1 MKRELLKEDQLTYLD
16 GGMGTMLQ
24 ARGLKPGERPEE
36 FGMQHPEVVEEIHR
50 LYLEAGSNILYA
62 NTFGANPRKLKCASI
77 STADAVKNAIRIARR
92 AVEKYEA
99 EEATK
104 LAGRTKLAG
113 SKKSAGRKGPEEEDK
128 ILQPHAVALDVG
140 PIGEL
145 LEPLG
150 TVTFED
156 AYEAYAETMKAGAEA
171 GADLVNLGFCHDHGS
186 SWS

>member
-1 MKRELLKEDQLTYLD
+1 MKKLLKEDQLTYLD

-62 NTFGANPRKLKCASI
+62 NTFGANPRKLKCVSI

-104 LAGRTKLAG
+104 LAGRTKLT
-113 SKKSAGRKGPEEEDK
+113 AGRSPQAGRSSQAGRSPQAGRNRRKKTRSGSRM
-128 ILQPHAVALDVG
+128 
-140 PIGEL
+140 L
-145 LEPLG
+145 LLWMSAPL
-150 TVTFED
+150 E
-156 AYEAYAETMKAGAEA
+156 
-171 GADLVNLGFCHDHGS
+171 NS
-186 SWS
+186 

>member
-92 AVEKYEA
+92 AVEKYET
-99 EEATK
+99 EEA
-104 LAGRTKLAG
+104 
-113 SKKSAGRKGPEEEDK
+113 
-128 ILQPHAVALDVG
+128 
-140 PIGEL
+140 
-145 LEPLG
+145 
-150 TVTFED
+150 
-156 AYEAYAETMKAGAEA
+156 
-171 GADLVNLGFCHDHGS
+171 
-186 SWS
+186 